1 MQRLLAAW
9 VIAAAGT
16 HATAALAETPAGPR
30 VAATS
35 NGQTI
40 AAIDETRRALVAFD
54 ASRPAAR
61 RDLVGPAAAGAPAFV
76 ALGYLTGDVV
86 AAVCRAGDDWS
97 LCTYRIAPDGPVE
110 AGSPLQRIPI
120 GTASG
125 GSEGVDLAVSHAR
138 GWLAVTGLP
147 APLPPV
153 LRAAVAGVRVGP
165 LTDRGCPG
173 LADDLI
179 PVAAAV
185 SPAEELVLVLRAA
198 AADATPS
205 TGGDTIAF
213 FDLGG
218 QELLRLPAGL
228 EGIRGLDFGRGDHA
242 LWAAGT
248 GPEGRSGLWR
258 LDAALTDGRQAIRPV
273 LVAPLESPRDLVC
286 SSSRAIVV
294 VHGGPAGRVAVIDP
308 TDRAARTNPGAE
320 P

>member
-1 MQRLLAAW
+1 LA
-9 VIAAAGT
+9 
-16 HATAALAETPAGPR
+16 
-30 VAATS
+30 
-35 NGQTI
+35 
-40 AAIDETRRALVAFD
+40 
-54 ASRPAAR
+54 
-61 RDLVGPAAAGAPAFV
+61 
-76 ALGYLTGDVV
+76 GDV
-86 AAVCRAGDDWS
+86 
-97 LCTYRIAPDGPVE
+97 
-110 AGSPLQRIPI
+110 
-120 GTASG
+120 
-125 GSEGVDLAVSHAR
+125 
-138 GWLAVTGLP
+138 
-147 APLPPV
+147 
-153 LRAAVAGVRVGP
+153 
-165 LTDRGCPG
+165 
-173 LADDLI
+173 I